1 MITDPHVQAIFVLWL
16 YSTTINLSVRNLCFY
31 LDRKT
36 ERRDQSTVKRARS
49 TQLVKREWGAN
60 NKNIKDRL
68 CKYLEETTPAYA
80 LLLRGSWGCGKTFLV
95 KSFKDEENGK
105 IGNIW
110 YISLFGVRSLDEIND
125 KIFEAAYPVFSAE
138 KTQGMLSVGYSILK
152 TVSKYKLDIDIG
164 DLGIKVKNLFRQ
176 NGENLSCRLLIVDD
190 IERSD
195 ISIKELFG
203 YFSMLLG
210 DGVRIVLVAD
220 EDRIADLDRQYYY
233 DYKEKII
240 GETYEVLPEYN
251 AAIQMVLNNLEGC
264 CNKELETLIFS
275 TITIL
280 KYRNLRVIQ
289 QILFQWMVLF
299 KNLDEVYRKDVETLR
314 ELFESYLVLQIQY
327 KQNILKVEDPGV
339 FMEECQEAWIAY
351 KVYES
356 PLTEYRKNL
365 KKQEEKKSSYR
376 MNTILYQLPI
386 LESWYELLILGKMID
401 VEWMNQQVD
410 RIYQKKKIRRER
422 EESKKVPL
430 YQMSR
435 LVMNQDS
442 RNREHVKALF
452 KELNRS
458 FSEGRYIYVDDI
470 MGYICICIKLI
481 EDEALPKEYSYKWLG
496 DILQKFIEEH
506 GERIVFRDLKDEFV
520 QKVNPIED
528 NRLQRIIDR
537 IFKLALEK
545 NEQKR
550 MMDFSNKEDFF
561 RLIEVPDNAI
571 NSHMSK
577 PFLNQLNLPTLF
589 TWLESD
595 TTMKRHKELLM
606 FLEYRYGKVIT
617 NSPLSVVDYEDL
629 KAVEE
634 LKKLYEK
641 EINRQKHSYS
651 VVIGAYKN
659 ILHKYEDLLLY
670 MKACKEEKSK
680 KKVDNEE
687 FDLTP

>member
-1 MITDPHVQAIFVLWL
+1 MDAVKMVTDPHVQAIFVLWL
-16 YSTTINLSVRNLCFY
+16 YSTTINLLVQNLCCY

-105 IGNIW
+105 IGNVW

-164 DLGIKVKNLFRQ
+164 DLGIKVKKLFRQ

-264 CNKELETLIFS
+264 CNKELEKLIFS
-275 TITIL
+275 IITIL

-289 QILFQWMVLF
+289 QILLQWMVLF

-351 KVYES
+351 KGYES

-422 EESKKVPL
+422 EESQQVPL

-442 RNREHVKALF
+442 RDEAHNKALF
-452 KELNRS
+452 EKLNAE
-458 FSEGRYIYVDDI
+458 FSEGKYTYVDDI
-470 MGYICICIKLI
+470 MEYIRLCIKLI

-496 DILQKFIEEH
+496 DILKKFIEEH

-595 TTMKRHKELLM
+595 TTMKRHKELLT
-606 FLEYRYGKVIT
+606 FLEYRYGKGIANMT
-617 NSPLSVVDYEDL
+617 LSIVDHEDL
-629 KAVEE
+629 KPVEE
-634 LKKLYEK
+634 LTKLYER
-641 EINRQKHSYS
+641 EIDKQKHNYS
-651 VVIGAYKN
+651 VVIGAYKT
-659 ILHKYEDLLLY
+659 LLDKYKDLLLY
-670 MKACKEEKSK
+670 MKKCKAEKSEEKEK
-680 KKVDNEE
+680 LN
-687 FDLTP
+687 

>member
-1 MITDPHVQAIFVLWL
+1 MDAVKMVTDPHVQAIFVLWL
-16 YSTTINLSVRNLCFY
+16 YSTTINLSVQNLCCY

-49 TQLVKREWGAN
+49 TQLVKRAWGAN

-105 IGNIW
+105 IGNVW

-164 DLGIKVKNLFRQ
+164 DLGIKVKKLFRQ

-264 CNKELETLIFS
+264 CNKELEKLIFS

-289 QILFQWMVLF
+289 QILFQRMVLF

-422 EESKKVPL
+422 EESQKVPL

-442 RNREHVKALF
+442 RDEAHNKALF
-452 KELNRS
+452 EKLNAE
-458 FSEGRYIYVDDI
+458 FSEGKYTHVDDI
-470 MGYICICIKLI
+470 MEYIRLCIKLI

-506 GERIVFRDLKDEFV
+506 GERIVFRVLKDEFV
-520 QKVNPIED
+520 QKVNPIKND
-528 NRLQRIIDR
+528 QLQHSINR
-537 IFKLALEK
+537 IFEFALK
-545 NEQKR
+545 RNKQRRKEQ
-550 MMDFSNKEDFF
+550 FANKEDFF
-561 RLIEVPDNAI
+561 KLIKTPDNAF
-571 NSHMSK
+571 NVYVSK
-577 PFLNQLNLPTLF
+577 PFLKQMNLQTLF
-589 TWLESD
+589 SWLESD
-595 TTMKRHKELLM
+595 PTMKKHGELLT
-606 FLEYRYGKVIT
+606 FLEYRYGKGIANMT
-617 NSPLSVVDYEDL
+617 LSIVDHEDL
-629 KAVEE
+629 KPVEE
-634 LKKLYEK
+634 LTKLYER
-641 EINRQKHSYS
+641 EIDKQKHNYS
-651 VVIGAYKN
+651 VVIGAYKT
-659 ILHKYEDLLLY
+659 LLDKYKDLLLY
-670 MKACKEEKSK
+670 MKKCKAEKSEEKEK
-680 KKVDNEE
+680 LN
-687 FDLTP
+687 

>member
-1 MITDPHVQAIFVLWL
+1 MDAVKMVTDPHVQAIFVLWL
-16 YSTTINLSVRNLCFY
+16 YSTTINLSVQNLCCY

-49 TQLVKREWGAN
+49 TQLVKRAWGAN

-105 IGNIW
+105 IGNVW

-164 DLGIKVKNLFRQ
+164 DLGIKVKKLFRQ

-264 CNKELETLIFS
+264 CNKELEKLIFS

-327 KQNILKVEDPGV
+327 KQNILKVGDPGV

-422 EESKKVPL
+422 EESQKVPL

-442 RNREHVKALF
+442 RDEAHNKALF
-452 KELNRS
+452 EKLNAE
-458 FSEGRYIYVDDI
+458 FSEGKYTHVDDI
-470 MGYICICIKLI
+470 MEYIRLCIKLI

-506 GERIVFRDLKDEFV
+506 GERIVFRVLKDEFV
-520 QKVNPIED
+520 QKVNPIKND
-528 NRLQRIIDR
+528 QLQHSINR
-537 IFKLALEK
+537 IFEFALK
-545 NEQKR
+545 RNKQRRKEQ
-550 MMDFSNKEDFF
+550 FANKEDFF
-561 RLIEVPDNAI
+561 KLIKTPDNAF
-571 NSHMSK
+571 NVYVSK
-577 PFLNQLNLPTLF
+577 PFLKQMNLQTLF
-589 TWLESD
+589 SWLESD
-595 TTMKRHKELLM
+595 PTMKKHGELLT
-606 FLEYRYGKVIT
+606 FLEYRYGKGIANMT
-617 NSPLSVVDYEDL
+617 LSIVDHEDL
-629 KAVEE
+629 KPVEE
-634 LKKLYEK
+634 LTKLYER
-641 EINRQKHSYS
+641 EIDKQKHNYS
-651 VVIGAYKN
+651 VVIGAYKT
-659 ILHKYEDLLLY
+659 LLDKYKDLLLY
-670 MKACKEEKSK
+670 MKKCKAEKSEEKEK
-680 KKVDNEE
+680 LN
-687 FDLTP
+687 

>member
-1 MITDPHVQAIFVLWL
+1 MDAVKMVTDPHVQAIFVLWL
-16 YSTTINLSVRNLCFY
+16 YSTTINLSVQNLCCY

-49 TQLVKREWGAN
+49 TQLVKRAWGAN

-105 IGNIW
+105 IGNVW

-164 DLGIKVKNLFRQ
+164 DLGIKVKKLFRQ

-264 CNKELETLIFS
+264 CNKELEKLIFS

-422 EESKKVPL
+422 EESQKVPL

-442 RNREHVKALF
+442 RDEAHNKALF
-452 KELNRS
+452 EKLNAE
-458 FSEGRYIYVDDI
+458 FSEGKYTHVDDI
-470 MGYICICIKLI
+470 MEYIRLCIKLI

-506 GERIVFRDLKDEFV
+506 GERIVFRVLKDEFV
-520 QKVNPIED
+520 QKVNPIKND
-528 NRLQRIIDR
+528 QLQHSINR
-537 IFKLALEK
+537 IFEFALK
-545 NEQKR
+545 RNKQRRKEQ
-550 MMDFSNKEDFF
+550 FANKEDFF
-561 RLIEVPDNAI
+561 KLIKTPDNAF
-571 NSHMSK
+571 NVYVSK
-577 PFLNQLNLPTLF
+577 PFLKQMNLQTLF
-589 TWLESD
+589 SWLESD
-595 TTMKRHKELLM
+595 PTMKKHGELLT
-606 FLEYRYGKVIT
+606 FLEYRYGKGIANMT
-617 NSPLSVVDYEDL
+617 LSIVDHEDL
-629 KAVEE
+629 KPVEE
-634 LKKLYEK
+634 LTKLYER
-641 EINRQKHSYS
+641 EIDKQKHNYS
-651 VVIGAYKN
+651 VVIGAYKT
-659 ILHKYEDLLLY
+659 LLDKYKDLLLY
-670 MKACKEEKSK
+670 MKKCKAEKSEEKEK
-680 KKVDNEE
+680 LN
-687 FDLTP
+687 

>member
-1 MITDPHVQAIFVLWL
+1 MVTDPHVQAIFVLWL
-16 YSTTINLSVRNLCFY
+16 YSTTINLSVQNLCCY

-49 TQLVKREWGAN
+49 TQLVKRAWGAN

-105 IGNIW
+105 IGNVW

-164 DLGIKVKNLFRQ
+164 DLGIKVKKLFRQ

-264 CNKELETLIFS
+264 CNKELEKLIFS

-422 EESKKVPL
+422 EESQKVPL

-442 RNREHVKALF
+442 RDEAHNKALF
-452 KELNRS
+452 EKLNAE
-458 FSEGRYIYVDDI
+458 FSEGKYTHVDDI
-470 MGYICICIKLI
+470 MEYIRLCIKLI

-506 GERIVFRDLKDEFV
+506 GERIVFRVLKDEFV
-520 QKVNPIED
+520 QKVNPIKND
-528 NRLQRIIDR
+528 QLQHSINR
-537 IFKLALEK
+537 IFEFALK
-545 NEQKR
+545 RNKQRRKEQ
-550 MMDFSNKEDFF
+550 FANKEDFF
-561 RLIEVPDNAI
+561 KLIKTPDNAF
-571 NSHMSK
+571 NVYVSK
-577 PFLNQLNLPTLF
+577 PFLKQMNLQTLF
-589 TWLESD
+589 SWLESD
-595 TTMKRHKELLM
+595 PTMKKHGELLT
-606 FLEYRYGKVIT
+606 FLEYRYGKGIANMT
-617 NSPLSVVDYEDL
+617 LSIVDHEDL
-629 KAVEE
+629 KPVEE
-634 LKKLYEK
+634 LTKLYER
-641 EINRQKHSYS
+641 EIDKQKHNYS
-651 VVIGAYKN
+651 VVIGAYKT
-659 ILHKYEDLLLY
+659 LLDKYKDLLLY
-670 MKACKEEKSK
+670 MKKCKAEKSEEKEK
-680 KKVDNEE
+680 LN
-687 FDLTP
+687 

>member
-1 MITDPHVQAIFVLWL
+1 MVTDPHVQAIFVLWL
-16 YSTTINLSVRNLCFY
+16 YSTTINLSVQNLCCY

-49 TQLVKREWGAN
+49 TQLVKRAWGAN

-105 IGNIW
+105 IGNVW

-164 DLGIKVKNLFRQ
+164 DLGIKVKKLFRQ

-264 CNKELETLIFS
+264 CNKELEKLIFS

-327 KQNILKVEDPGV
+327 KQNILKVGDPGV

-422 EESKKVPL
+422 EESQKVPL

-442 RNREHVKALF
+442 RDEAHNKALF
-452 KELNRS
+452 EKLNAE
-458 FSEGRYIYVDDI
+458 FSEGKYTHVDDI
-470 MGYICICIKLI
+470 MEYIRLCIKLI

-506 GERIVFRDLKDEFV
+506 GERIVFRVLKDEFV
-520 QKVNPIED
+520 QKVNPIKND
-528 NRLQRIIDR
+528 QLQHSINR
-537 IFKLALEK
+537 IFEFALK
-545 NEQKR
+545 RNKQRRKEQ
-550 MMDFSNKEDFF
+550 FANKEDFF
-561 RLIEVPDNAI
+561 KLIKTPDNAF
-571 NSHMSK
+571 NVYVSK
-577 PFLNQLNLPTLF
+577 PFLKQMNLQTLF
-589 TWLESD
+589 SWLESD
-595 TTMKRHKELLM
+595 PTMKKHGELLT
-606 FLEYRYGKVIT
+606 FLEYRYGKGIANMT
-617 NSPLSVVDYEDL
+617 LSIVDHEDL
-629 KAVEE
+629 KPVEE
-634 LKKLYEK
+634 LTKLYER
-641 EINRQKHSYS
+641 EIDKQKHNYS
-651 VVIGAYKN
+651 VVIGAYKT
-659 ILHKYEDLLLY
+659 LLDKYKDLLLY
-670 MKACKEEKSK
+670 MKKCKAEKSEEKEK
-680 KKVDNEE
+680 LN
-687 FDLTP
+687 